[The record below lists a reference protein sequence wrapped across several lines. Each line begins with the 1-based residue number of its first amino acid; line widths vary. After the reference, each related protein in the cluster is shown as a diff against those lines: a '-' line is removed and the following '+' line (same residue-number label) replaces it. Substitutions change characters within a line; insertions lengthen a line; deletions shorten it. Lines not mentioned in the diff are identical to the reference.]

1 MLFMCVFFQYVPKE
15 SFKYFS
21 IYFQRNLTK
30 FVIKLHERKTTAL
43 LCSWF
48 CGVMLA
54 IVCATVK
61 GIVFKQFT
69 LGKAQSKSESLGL
82 EKGNISQETDQLVV
96 WTIGK
101 PRVPL
106 KFDFAGAPRVS
117 LRVLQLGI
125 SIL

>member
-1 MLFMCVFFQYVPKE
+1 M
-15 SFKYFS
+15 
-21 IYFQRNLTK
+21 
-30 FVIKLHERKTTAL
+30 
-43 LCSWF
+43 
-48 CGVMLA
+48 
-54 IVCATVK
+54 
-61 GIVFKQFT
+61 VFKQFT

-106 KFDFAGAPRVS
+106 EFDFAGASRVS